1 MEFAL
6 YSAFLSPHH
15 NRSPRHKFKL
25 VALWGGGFL
34 SVPYSPSSNQWTELQ
49 TGVHSFAYPG
59 RPGYFLSSCCHFC

>member
-25 VALWGGGFL
+25 VALWGGG
-34 SVPYSPSSNQWTELQ
+34 VPFRALFSK
-49 TGVHSFAYPG
+49 F
-59 RPGYFLSSCCHFC
+59 

>member
-25 VALWGGGFL
+25 VALWGGGGSF
-34 SVPYSPSSNQWTELQ
+34 PCPILQ
-49 TGVHSFAYPG
+49 VLTSGQSC
-59 RPGYFLSSCCHFC
+59 RLGYTPLLIQAGLDTS